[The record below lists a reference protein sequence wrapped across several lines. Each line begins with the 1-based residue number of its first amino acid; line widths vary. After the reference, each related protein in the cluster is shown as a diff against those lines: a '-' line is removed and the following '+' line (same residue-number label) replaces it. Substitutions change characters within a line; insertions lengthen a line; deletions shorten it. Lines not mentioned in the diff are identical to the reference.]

1 MDRGDF
7 LSEKIF
13 EVLDNDTALEICGPF
28 NNNLRYIEKSL
39 GTTIICRSTQFKITG
54 DDRSVKNT
62 LSVLTAMEDLLKRGT
77 ELDRCV

>member
-39 GTTIICRSTQFKITG
+39 GYG
-54 DDRSVKNT
+54 DYLQKYTV
-62 LSVLTAMEDLLKRGT
+62 
-77 ELDRCV
+77 